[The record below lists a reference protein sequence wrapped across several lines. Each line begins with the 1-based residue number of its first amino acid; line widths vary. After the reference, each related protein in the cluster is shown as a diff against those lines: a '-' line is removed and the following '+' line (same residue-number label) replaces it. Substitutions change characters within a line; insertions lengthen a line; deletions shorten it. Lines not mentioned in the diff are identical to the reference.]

1 MSERPRLVVL
11 ISGRGSNLRAL
22 DEAIRQGRL
31 RATLAAVISNR
42 ADAPG
47 LTFAAEQ
54 GIPTHVVSHVGLSR
68 VEHSAA
74 LLEAVRPYEPRMIC
88 LAGFMRLLAPSF
100 TQAFAHRIVNIHP
113 SLLPAFPGLDA
124 QRQALDY
131 GVKVSGC
138 TVHLVDEE
146 LDHGPIVMQSAVPVL
161 DDDTPET
168 LAARILAAEHKTYPA
183 AVERLLHEPWTLEG
197 RRVVFLSS
205 QGQLSQGQ
213 SSQGT

>member
-1 MSERPRLVVL
+1 MTEQPRLVVL

-22 DEAIRQGRL
+22 AEAIQQRRL
-31 RATLAAVISNR
+31 RATLAAVVSNR

-47 LTFAAEQ
+47 LAFAATH
-54 GIPTHVVSHVGLSR
+54 GVPTHVVSHIGLSR
-68 VEHSAA
+68 AEHSAA
-74 LLEAVRPYEPRMIC
+74 LLEVIRPYEPRMIC
-88 LAGFMRLLAPSF
+88 LAGFMCLLAPSLV
-100 TQAFAHRIVNIHP
+100 QAFTHRIVNIHP

-161 DDDTPET
+161 DDDTPDR

-197 RRVVFLSS
+197 RRVVF
-205 QGQLSQGQ
+205 Q
-213 SSQGT
+213 SSQGM